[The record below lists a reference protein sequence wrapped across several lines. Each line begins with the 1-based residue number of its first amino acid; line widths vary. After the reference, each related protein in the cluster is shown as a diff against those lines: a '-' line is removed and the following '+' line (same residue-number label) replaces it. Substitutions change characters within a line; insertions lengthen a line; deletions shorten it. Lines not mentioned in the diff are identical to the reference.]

1 MIQALILDFGE
12 VLVRPQSAASLTG
25 MAEVARLDVAEFERR
40 YWRQR
45 RRYDSGELTATDY
58 WALVL
63 EVPVT
68 TDIVTRL
75 ADADARSWTSYREEM
90 WTLAADFR
98 AAGGRTAFL
107 SNGVPEVMA
116 RVRAERILSRYFDVV
131 IVSFEAGC
139 AKPDARIYEL
149 CLDRLG
155 VPASTALFVDDR
167 RENVAAAERL
177 GIQTL
182 LFTGDA
188 DVDTLRERLF
198 SPRRREEAG

>member
-1 MIQALILDFGE
+1 VIQALILDFGE

-25 MAEVARLDVAEFERR
+25 LAQLAGLDVAEFQRR
-40 YWRQR
+40 YWRHR
-45 RRYDSGELTATDY
+45 RRYDSGELSAGGY

-63 EVPVT
+63 DAPIK
-68 TDIVTRL
+68 TDLVARL
-75 ADADARSWTSYREEM
+75 ADADARSWTSYREDM

-98 AAGGRTAFL
+98 AGGGRTALL

-116 RVRAERILSRYFDVV
+116 RVRAERILSRCFDVV
-131 IVSFEAGC
+131 LVSYEAGC
-139 AKPDARIYEL
+139 TKPDSRIYEL
-149 CLDRLG
+149 CLHRLG
-155 VPASTALFVDDR
+155 VPASAALFVDDR

-188 DVDTLRERLF
+188 DVDEV
-198 SPRRREEAG
+198 RRRIASVRQL